1 MELSSRWR
9 ATQLRKEATG
19 ETVRGTLSRLLLDAV
34 FGHRAHFVRGD
45 ELEAA
50 WAIVD
55 PVNEA
60 VERGDVAMATYA
72 LGGDGPEEANALAS
86 RVGGGADAVRPA
98 RLRGGAVGRGLG
110 EAGEVGAVARG
121 CSRGPRDEYRSDDV
135 VSLAVKIEKKKH
147 HAPARPRAQATSRSV
162 HHSSSRA
169 MLRAFSRR
177 AAGALL
183 RPTRDIARLRAF
195 ASARVAR
202 EGEGE
207 GRRDGPT
214 TRGGGRDARGGRRG
228 GGAW

>member
-86 RVGGGADAVRPA
+86 RVGVVQTRFDRRGSGAVPSDVDLERRA
-98 RLRGGAVGRGLG
+98 RLVPSREVF
-110 EAGEVGAVARG
+110 AG
-121 CSRGPRDEYRSDDV
+121 
-135 VSLAVKIEKKKH
+135 
-147 HAPARPRAQATSRSV
+147 
-162 HHSSSRA
+162 
-169 MLRAFSRR
+169 
-177 AAGALL
+177 
-183 RPTRDIARLRAF
+183 
-195 ASARVAR
+195 SARRVS
-202 EGEGE
+202 
-207 GRRDGPT
+207 
-214 TRGGGRDARGGRRG
+214 
-228 GGAW
+228 